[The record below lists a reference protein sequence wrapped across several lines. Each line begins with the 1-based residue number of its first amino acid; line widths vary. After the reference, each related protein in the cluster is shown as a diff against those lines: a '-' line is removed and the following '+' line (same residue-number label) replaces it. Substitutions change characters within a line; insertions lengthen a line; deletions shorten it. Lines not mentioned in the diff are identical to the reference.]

1 MKRQLTTL
9 ALAFAAVAT
18 ATAQV
23 TQSYDA
29 QVKQGVY
36 TEIAD
41 GTAIALGEPGD
52 DFSTAVYDGSGTP
65 LTTAYEGAGLP
76 IGFDFKYDNQ
86 LVNRFVIG
94 AHGYLVL
101 GKDKVSASATADPSF
116 FHTGGDDDVLGF
128 CYRSEV
134 AAIPST
140 QISYKVTGEAGQR
153 ELTVQYKDLQLY
165 VDFWGEKEVRDT
177 VQLQIR
183 LSEATGAI
191 SFITSGFEPCG
202 AVAEE
207 MNYNDGFRLGIR
219 GQEGD
224 YLIKADSFADDA
236 FSTEANS
243 YISWRGTSFPA
254 DGLTYTFLPPEDC
267 STPAAQ
273 ATALTATA
281 TSTSL
286 SGMFTPT
293 DGTDHYLTLLSQKA
307 TLDQLPT
314 DGATYAEGDS
324 IGSARVL
331 GYSAEASFATG
342 DVLSAATTYY
352 IYVLSANSYCFYGP
366 KYNTASPLTLAAST
380 SAAAPAALSLA
391 TADSTALTVNV
402 KANAA
407 GNDVLVAYTTQPNE
421 NDWGQYT
428 QGGAFGTPTG
438 NYSAGDSILGGG
450 RVAYAGTAK
459 DGIVVTGLK
468 PSTVYHLTAWSRG
481 ADGSYSTTTADLD
494 ASTAITLPWTADFSQ
509 NAAYAAPDG
518 WATEGSW
525 QVESSGMLLGLIDTK
540 DGRNGVK
547 EWVET
552 PDVYLPEG
560 ENRLVLK
567 LLMTNFAN
575 YSTSAY
581 VLNRKDTIRVQLTED
596 GENYTTVAE
605 YGKQNPIKFADESTY
620 TKLYIPFT
628 ACAGK
633 KAKVRLYFHLF
644 EAPTIYL
651 SEIRLEQRAECDY
664 PINVTIA
671 DSTIVGDKATVSWTP
686 QSAETAW
693 DVRYKKTADEAWGE
707 PVTVGKTSHTLTGLD
722 GMTAYDVQVRARQSA
737 TVQSQWS
744 ETATFTSG
752 LAVPFAID
760 FTSLE
765 TLSDAWTAQ
774 KGELATP
781 TVLTAGGGWEFY
793 SSAWMGNALTFSGY
807 GSGADDWFV
816 TPTLDLGDGS
826 TAYDASFSVAT
837 SYLPD
842 GTDATLQLVVAADG
856 ATFDKEDVVCTVKAD
871 EMPEAY
877 GDAKEFTASLKGYK
891 GSVKLGL
898 YVHATTAPFT
908 FDVKTLAVK
917 SANDPSAIRSVEPSA
932 GQDNTITVYTLD
944 GRLVSRG
951 VSLPQG
957 LRGTYLVRANGKT
970 MKLKY

>member
-1 MKRQLTTL
+1 MTL
-9 ALAFAAVAT
+9 ALTLAAAVS

-36 TEIAD
+36 TEITD

-65 LTTAYEGAGLP
+65 LTSAYEGEGLP

-101 GKDKVSASATADPSF
+101 GKDKVSATATTNPSL
-116 FHTGGDDDVLGF
+116 FHTDTDNDVLGF

-134 AAIPST
+134 GAIAST
-140 QISYKVTGEAGQR
+140 QISYKLTGEAGQR

-224 YLIKADSFADDA
+224 FLMKAGSFADDA
-236 FSTEANS
+236 FSTETNG
-243 YISWRGTSFPA
+243 YISWHGTSFPT

-267 STPAAQ
+267 STPTAQ
-273 ATALTATA
+273 ATALTATS

-286 SGMFTPT
+286 SGSFTPT
-293 DGTDHYLTLLSQKA
+293 DGTDHYLTLISQKA
-307 TLDQLPT
+307 ALDQLPT
-314 DGATYAEGDS
+314 DGITYAEGDS
-324 IGSARVL
+324 IGSAHVL

-342 DVLSAATTYY
+342 DMLSAATTYY

-380 SAAAPAALSLA
+380 SAAAPSALSLA
-391 TADSTALTVNV
+391 TADSTTLTVNV
-402 KANAA
+402 KANDA

-438 NYSAGDSILGGG
+438 SYSAGDSILGGG
-450 RVAYAGTAK
+450 RVAYAGTAQ
-459 DGIVVTGLK
+459 DGITIAGLK
-468 PSTVYHLTAWSRG
+468 PSTVYHLTAWSRST
-481 ADGSYSTTTADLD
+481 DGNYSTTTVDLD

-525 QVESSGMLLGLIDTK
+525 QVESSGILLGHIDTK

-560 ENRLVLK
+560 ENRLVLN
-567 LLMTNFAN
+567 LLMTNYTNHF
-575 YSTSAY
+575 TSAY

-596 GENYTTVAE
+596 GESYTTVAE

-620 TKLYIPFT
+620 TKLYIPFK

-644 EAPTIYL
+644 EAPTVYIDG
-651 SEIRLEQRAECDY
+651 IRLEQRAECDY
-664 PINVTIA
+664 PIYVTVA
-671 DSTIVGDKATVSWTP
+671 DSTIVGNKATVSWTP

-693 DVRYKKTADEAWGE
+693 DVRYKKTADEAWSE
-707 PVTVGKTSHTLTGLD
+707 PITSNQPALTLTSLES
-722 GMTAYDVQVRARQSA
+722 MTNYDVQVRARQSDE
-737 TVQSQWS
+737 VQSTWS

-752 LAVPFAID
+752 LAVPFAVTFD
-760 FTSLE
+760 QLESLPSSWKAL
-765 TLSDAWTAQ
+765 T
-774 KGELATP
+774 GELDTP
-781 TVLTAGGGWEFY
+781 TTLTDGGGWEFY
-793 SSAWMGNALTFSGY
+793 NSTWMGTALSY
-807 GSGADDWFV
+807 SSYSAGADDWIV
-816 TPTLDLGDGS
+816 TPAIDLGDGTTAHEATFALS
-826 TAYDASFSVAT
+826 TSN
-837 SYLPD
+837 LPD
-842 GTDATLQLVVAADG
+842 DTDATLQLVVARDG
-856 ATFDKEDVVCTVKAD
+856 STFNKEDVAFTVKAD

-877 GDAKEFTASLKGYK
+877 GDPKSFTASLKGFT
-891 GSVKLGL
+891 GQVKLGF
-898 YVHATTAPFT
+898 YVHATTRPFSFT
-908 FDVKTLAVK
+908 LDTLAVNATGDEPTAIHGIH
-917 SANDPSAIRSVEPSA
+917 ANGATR
-932 GQDNTITVYTLD
+932 TTVYTLD
-944 GRLVSRG
+944 GRRATLDG
-951 VSLPQG
+951 H
-957 LRGTYLVRANGKT
+957 GTFIVRTESEEGTTVRKIR
-970 MKLKY
+970 K